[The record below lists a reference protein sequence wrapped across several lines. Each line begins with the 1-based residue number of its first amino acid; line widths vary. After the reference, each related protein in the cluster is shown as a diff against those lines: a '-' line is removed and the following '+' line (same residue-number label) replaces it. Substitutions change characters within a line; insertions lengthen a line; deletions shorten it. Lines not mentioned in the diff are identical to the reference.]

1 MGVDGRQT
9 QEIELSLWVRG
20 ERVEPGS
27 LPDQQPGLM
36 ILFFNANRQTVSKHG
51 IGPWVGTFDWV
62 EKRLRIK
69 VPSNVR
75 LASVNVGLWGGTGEV
90 SIGNVALKVIVAKP
104 RSGGGQSK

>member
-1 MGVDGRQT
+1 MGLG
-9 QEIELSLWVRG
+9 
-20 ERVEPGS
+20 
-27 LPDQQPGLM
+27 PGLAP
-36 ILFFNANRQTVSKHG
+36 LTGSRNA
-51 IGPWVGTFDWV
+51 F
-62 EKRLRIK
+62 EFK